1 MKKVEEKV
9 HELEKKGNATERINR
24 LRSLGIFIK
33 TYNMAHLLVT
43 RYSVKDF
50 FGIPEEMTKLE
61 ALETKIKESKTE
73 LNKLQSEKKEENAK
87 KIESL
92 QNTIG
97 KQNDEYQDA
106 VKQSKAS
113 IGSKMYSRFMEGFPM
128 SGNAEDRERQVNT
141 QFLFKKLHF

>member
-1 MKKVEEKV
+1 
-9 HELEKKGNATERINR
+9 
-24 LRSLGIFIK
+24 
-33 TYNMAHLLVT
+33 MAHLLVT